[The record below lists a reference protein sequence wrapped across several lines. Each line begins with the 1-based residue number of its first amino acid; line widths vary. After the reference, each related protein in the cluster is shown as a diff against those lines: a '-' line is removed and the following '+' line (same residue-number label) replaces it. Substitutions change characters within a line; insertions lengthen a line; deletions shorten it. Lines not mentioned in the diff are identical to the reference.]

1 MEKKNMKNPQREII
15 VICRNLRG
23 YSLILPKMNINL
35 HHTLKATNDKKCPTQ
50 QRCKKTKKTG
60 TSWGLG
66 EHELDFLQ
74 KESTWLTTN
83 HSTMR
88 IIQ

>member
-50 QRCKKTKKTG
+50 QRCKKTKKNRDL
-60 TSWGLG
+60 LG
-66 EHELDFLQ
+66 PRGARARFLTERFHVAHH
-74 KESTWLTTN
+74 KP
-83 HSTMR
+83 
-88 IIQ
+88 